1 MTYEFWPTWVSEESK
16 RAWFS
21 QATANKILRIDGML
35 ASSFIQKQEKLGKP
49 VKVRKHNG
57 VRKYKLAD
65 LIARAKALS
74 LKLEPPGVLGEKIA
88 LEELTKTK
96 AKLEEQ
102 IKLLERDRDAASHQ
116 ANFQEISLAISGKH
130 MLTQKEI
137 VKAAQP
143 FDENNNCGVYFLVA
157 KGRVTY
163 VGQSVNVHTRVQTH
177 KRYKEFD
184 SYCFIP
190 CEKDDLNVLESLY
203 IHAFS
208 PKDQGRSAD
217 GSVLAPIPFW
227 NLVKMVKPSQRP
239 STFGPKPVADN
250 FYRSHVGFHV
260 QTTTPHR

>member
-21 QATANKILRIDGML
+21 QATANIILRIDGML

-96 AKLEEQ
+96 AKLEEE
-102 IKLLERDRDAASHQ
+102 IKLLEQDRDAASHE
-116 ANFQEISLAISGKH
+116 ANFQDISLAISGKH

-163 VGQSVNVHTRVQTH
+163 VGQSVNVPTRVQTH